1 MTATDNT
8 YITPHTTMAAPFKRI
23 CCQASRHTSHRPPCS
38 PYRTFSTTTPSNQA
52 DHLTTTKS
60 PSNPFLTT
68 LPPSERNDTNP
79 SSSSLD
85 PAYEDDDISTLGL
98 SELHAH
104 RELRDLL
111 RTAAWEMP
119 LLTSLH
125 KPFVPPSQL
134 KPQLPLRWRYT
145 TYMGEAHPAAS
156 KVVLTFDPHM
166 IPGLTG
172 AQREKMLKLVGT
184 RYDFSKRRVKMSCES
199 FETQA
204 QNKRYLGDVVGKLIK
219 EAKDGNADG
228 FEDVPLDTRH
238 VRVRPKMGFPA
249 AWKLTEERMAGLEAA
264 RRVALLEEGRK
275 VEEDRVVSGEAAI
288 EEARRTRLLRE
299 PEQPVMVEARQT
311 VARGKKEVK
320 QRAGRR

>member
-1 MTATDNT
+1 
-8 YITPHTTMAAPFKRI
+8 MAAPFKRI
-23 CCQASRHTSHRPPCS
+23 CCQATRHTTHRSPCQ

-52 DHLTTTKS
+52 DHLTTTPS

-68 LPPSERNDTNP
+68 LPPSATNDNNP
-79 SSSSLD
+79 SSSSSPD

-134 KPQLPLRWRYT
+134 KTPSPLRWRYT

-156 KVVLTFDPHM
+156 KVVLTFDPHE

-172 AQREKMLKLVGT
+172 AQREKLLKLVGT
-184 RYDFSKRRVKMSCES
+184 RYDFSKRRVKMSCEI

-219 EAKDGNADG
+219 EAKDTDADG

-238 VRVRPKMGFPA
+238 VRVRPKLGFPA
-249 AWKLTEERMAGLEAA
+249 AWKLTEERMAGLESA
-264 RRVALLEEGRK
+264 RRVALLEEGRR

-311 VARGKKEVK
+311 VARGKKEMK

>member
-1 MTATDNT
+1 
-8 YITPHTTMAAPFKRI
+8 MAAPFKRI
-23 CCQASRHTSHRPPCS
+23 CCQATRHTTHRSPCQ
-38 PYRTFSTTTPSNQA
+38 PYRTFSTTNPSNQA

-68 LPPSERNDTNP
+68 LPPSGSNDSHP
-79 SSSSLD
+79 SSSSSPD
-85 PAYEDDDISTLGL
+85 PDYEDDDISTLGL

-134 KPQLPLRWRYT
+134 KTPSPLRWRYT

-156 KVVLTFDPHM
+156 KVVLTFDPHE
-166 IPGLTG
+166 IP
-172 AQREKMLKLVGT
+172 
-184 RYDFSKRRVKMSCES
+184 D
-199 FETQA
+199 
-204 QNKRYLGDVVGKLIK
+204 LIK

-238 VRVRPKMGFPA
+238 VRVRPKLGFPA
-249 AWKLTEERMAGLEAA
+249 AWKMTEERMAGLESA
-264 RRVALLEEGRK
+264 RRVALLEEGLK

-299 PEQPVMVEARQT
+299 PEQAVMVEARQT
-311 VARGKKEVK
+311 VARGKKEMK